1 MLDGLMSKKTNK
13 TDQADSA
20 YSPRITNKKA
30 RYNYHLLEKLEAGI
44 VLEGTE
50 VKSLRQGKASL
61 DEAFCRIRGGELYLL
76 GCNISLYDHGN
87 IANHEPLRPR
97 KLLIHRRE
105 LHKIEVKLNQKGLT
119 LVPTRIY
126 FNRGYAK
133 VEIAVAQ
140 GKTHADKRD
149 KLKKQQV
156 NRDIDRTMRKWR

>member
-1 MLDGLMSKKTNK
+1 MSKKSK
-13 TDQADSA
+13 KKEHGDSA
-20 YSPRITNKKA
+20 YSPRIINKKA
-30 RYNYHLLEKLEAGI
+30 RFNYHLIEKLEAGI

-126 FNRGYAK
+126 FTRGFAK
-133 VEIAVAQ
+133 VEIALAQ

-149 KLKKQQV
+149 KLKKQQIS
-156 NRDIDRTMRKWR
+156 RDMDRSMRKWR